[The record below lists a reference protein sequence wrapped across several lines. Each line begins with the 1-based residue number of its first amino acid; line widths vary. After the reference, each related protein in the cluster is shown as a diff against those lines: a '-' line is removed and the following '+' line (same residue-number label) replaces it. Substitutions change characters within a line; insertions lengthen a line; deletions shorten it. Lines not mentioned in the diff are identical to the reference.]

1 MIYFN
6 RGKIMKKRII
16 SAIVALII
24 VVPLIILGNYFFAFG
39 VCVIAMLAYKEL
51 IDLKKSHNEYPKL
64 MITLGLLSMLSLV
77 LSNYQD
83 FTIYRGITYQVIA
96 MILLLLLIPIIFY
109 RKDKYTS
116 RDAFYLVGITLL
128 LGIIFNIF
136 IVIRNRGL
144 YLFIYLLLIPMVTDI
159 FAMLGGKYFGKHK
172 MCPKLSPK
180 KTWEGAISGTLCG
193 SIVGIV
199 FYSLLVGNLTFR
211 VVIITILLSIVGQM
225 GDLVMSKIKREND
238 IKDFSN
244 IMPGHGGI
252 LDRIDSI
259 IFVFLMYMFLLII

>member
-1 MIYFN
+1 
-6 RGKIMKKRII
+6 
-16 SAIVALII
+16 
-24 VVPLIILGNYFFAFG
+24 
-39 VCVIAMLAYKEL
+39 
-51 IDLKKSHNEYPKL
+51 
-64 MITLGLLSMLSLV
+64 
-77 LSNYQD
+77 
-83 FTIYRGITYQVIA
+83 
-96 MILLLLLIPIIFY
+96 
-109 RKDKYTS
+109 
-116 RDAFYLVGITLL
+116 
-128 LGIIFNIF
+128 
-136 IVIRNRGL
+136 
-144 YLFIYLLLIPMVTDI
+144 MVTDI

-193 SIVGIV
+193 SVVGIV

-225 GDLVMSKIKREND
+225 GDLVMSKIKRENE

>member
-1 MIYFN
+1 
-6 RGKIMKKRII
+6 MKKRII

-24 VVPLIILGNYFFAFG
+24 VVPLIILGGYFFALG
-39 VCVIAMLAYKEL
+39 VSVVAMLAYKEL
-51 IDLKKSHNEYPKL
+51 IDLKKSHGEYPKL
-64 MITLGLLSMLSLV
+64 IIFLGLFCLLFLV
-77 LSNYQD
+77 LSSYID
-83 FTIYRGITYQVIA
+83 FSVYRGITYQSITMV
-96 MILLLLLIPIIFY
+96 LLLLLLPIIFY
-109 RKDKYTS
+109 QNDKYTS
-116 RDAFYLVGITLL
+116 KDAFYLI
-128 LGIIFNIF
+128 GIILFLGVIFNLFLI
-136 IVIRNRGL
+136 IRNRGL
-144 YLFIYLLLIPMVTDI
+144 YLFIYLLVVPLVTDI
-159 FAMLGGKYFGKHK
+159 FAMFGGKMFGKHK

-180 KTWEGAISGTLCG
+180 KTWEGAISGTLIG
-193 SIVGIV
+193 SIIGVV

>member
-1 MIYFN
+1 
-6 RGKIMKKRII
+6 MKKRII

-24 VVPLIILGNYFFAFG
+24 VVPLIIIGNYFFAFG
-39 VCVIAMLAYKEL
+39 VAIISMLAYKEL
-51 IDLKKSHNEYPKL
+51 IDLKKSHNDYPKL
-64 MITLGLLSMLSLV
+64 MIVLGLFSMLSLI
-77 LSNYQD
+77 LSNYQN

-96 MILLLLLIPIIFY
+96 MILLILLLPIIFY
-109 RKDKYTS
+109 GKDKYTS
-116 RDAFYLVGITLL
+116 KDAFYLIGITLL

-144 YLFIYLLLIPMVTDI
+144 YLFVYLLVIPLVTDI

-172 MCPKLSPK
+172 LCPKLSPK
-180 KTWEGAISGTLCG
+180 KTWEGSVIGFIGG
-193 SIVGIV
+193 SIAGII
-199 FYSLLVGNLTFR
+199 FYILLIGDFTLRTFL
-211 VVIITILLSIVGQM
+211 VTMFLSIVGQM

-252 LDRIDSI
+252 LDRIDSV